1 MRHFIEDTDVAN
13 LEHPDGEGKL
23 PVTNDISAGM
33 SAKGAARRRF
43 AKAGA
48 GASAGAILTLASQ
61 PAMAT
66 LVCTS
71 ASGAVSGNLSRHNQS
86 VACAGLSPGY
96 WKTHHSAWRGAYTN
110 GQSLYKLTFP
120 TTSRCSQL
128 NVYTCFDIVDPI
140 KVTNGHDPNNVAMHI
155 MATLLNVRSRRI
167 GFLTENQVLAI
178 WNSYAA
184 TGIYK
189 PTSTV
194 TWGGAQIV
202 AYLTS
207 TMS

>member
-1 MRHFIEDTDVAN
+1 MAN
-13 LEHPDGEGKL
+13 LEQPEGDGKL
-23 PVTNDISAGM
+23 PADKDISAGM

-43 AKAGA
+43 ARAGA

-71 ASGAVSGNLSRHNQS
+71 PSGAISGNLSKHNQATS
-86 VACAGLSPGY
+86 CNGVSPGY
-96 WKTHHSAWRGAYTN
+96 WKGHPNAWKGAGTN
-110 GQSLYKLTFP
+110 GGSKFYLTFP

-128 NVYTCFDIVDPI
+128 NVYSCFDIVDST
-140 KVTNGHDPNNVAMHI
+140 KVTNGDDPDNVAMHI
-155 MATLLNVRSRRI
+155 MATLLNVRSNRI
-167 GFLTENQVLAI
+167 GFLTENQVRAI

-184 TGIYK
+184 TGTYQ
-189 PTSTV
+189 PTAGV
-194 TWGGAQIV
+194 TWNGWQIV
-202 AYLTS
+202 NYLKS

>member
-1 MRHFIEDTDVAN
+1 MAN
-13 LEHPDGEGKL
+13 LEHSEGEGKL
-23 PVTNDISAGM
+23 PAADDIAAGM

-71 ASGAVSGNLSRHNQS
+71 PSGAISGNLSRHNQTA
-86 VACAGLSPGY
+86 ACEGVSPGY
-96 WKTHHSAWRGAYTN
+96 WKTHHEEWAGAYTN
-110 GQSLYKLTFP
+110 GDSKFYKTFP
-120 TTSRCSQL
+120 TTGRCAQL
-128 NVYTCFDIVDPI
+128 NLYTCFQVVDPDEV
-140 KVTNGHDPNNVAMHI
+140 KNGDDPSNVAMHI
-155 MATLLNVRSRRI
+155 MATLLNVRSKRI
-167 GFLTENQVLAI
+167 GFLTESQVMAI
-178 WNSYAA
+178 WNSYAT
-184 TGIYK
+184 TGTYK

-194 TWGGAQIV
+194 VWNGAQIV
-202 AYLTS
+202 NYLTS